1 MYKYI
6 VGNWN
11 IYKVGDFVCSGFLH
25 VVDFVCG
32 GFCLWWI
39 FAYSGFCLCM
49 PSGFWL

>member
-32 GFCLWWI
+32 GFLHIVDFVCACLVD
-39 FAYSGFCLCM
+39 FGCRGF
-49 PSGFWL
+49 